1 MKPSKK
7 TVSLTTV
14 LASMPDS
21 LRDSALLALLKESDR
36 LSGGACFE
44 EVTSK
49 YIGQLDGKESNS
61 SDLFLRFLRARGY
74 DESEARQI
82 VRRDIDVIPNIWSIE
97 RLLRRCAGSD
107 AAART
112 AMAQAVNAEWLR
124 LWRARLRKESS
135 ASLLSATAKVAFAV
149 FSQQDLSYLALKT
162 ALSALSLIKDDPSVN
177 EEDFSTGVVSREA
190 LIREAA
196 QIAKGRLKEASAGT
210 VTEALAIAYQCR
222 LYAERAGDREQE
234 LDEQMRRILEEDRD
248 GEEDEDEDIDEVAI
262 DLERLE
268 VARLPLLS
276 NYGTGSIFGSVFG
289 DVMIDERDSAES
301 AYNFVMATIANVIL
315 VPSRTSRSTDPLAQ
329 AVDASI
335 AAMILAHGKVRTIRS
350 RRQGGN
356 ADRIWDPAEASIKVL
371 ELWRRIFPNPD
382 LANIL

>member
-1 MKPSKK
+1 VKPSRNA
-7 TVSLTTV
+7 VSLTTV

-21 LRDSALLALLKESDR
+21 LQDSALLALLKESDR
-36 LSGGACFE
+36 LSGGSCFE

-49 YIGQLDGKESNS
+49 YIGQLDGKEKNS
-61 SDLFLRFLRARGY
+61 SEFFLKFLLARGY

-82 VRRDIDVIPNIWSIE
+82 VRRDIAAIPNIWSIKK
-97 RLLRRCAGSD
+97 LLGRCAGSD

-112 AMAQAVNAEWLR
+112 ALAQAVNTEWLR
-124 LWRARLRKESS
+124 LWRARLRKENS
-135 ASLLSATAKVAFAV
+135 ASLLSATAKVAFEV
-149 FSQQDLSYLALKT
+149 FSKQDVSYLALKT

-196 QIAKGRLKEASAGT
+196 QISKGRLKEASAET
-210 VTEALAIAYQCR
+210 VTEALTIAYQCR
-222 LYAERAGDREQE
+222 LYAEQAGDREQD
-234 LDEQMRRILEEDRD
+234 LDEQMRRIIEEDGD
-248 GEEDEDEDIDEVAI
+248 GEEDEDLDEVAI

-268 VARLPLLS
+268 VARLPLVS
-276 NYGTGSIFGSVFG
+276 NHGTNSIFGSVLG
-289 DVMIDERDSAES
+289 DVMIYDGDSAEA
-301 AYNFVMATIANVIL
+301 AYNFAMATIANVIL
-315 VPSRTSRSTDPLAQ
+315 VPRNDSRYSDPLAQ
-329 AVDASI
+329 AMDASI

>member
-1 MKPSKK
+1 MKPSRNA
-7 TVSLTTV
+7 VSLTTV

-21 LRDSALLALLKESDR
+21 LQDSALLALLKESDR
-36 LSGGACFE
+36 LSGGYCFE

-49 YIGQLDGKESNS
+49 YIGQLDGKEKNS
-61 SDLFLRFLRARGY
+61 SEFFLKFLLARGY

-82 VRRDIDVIPNIWSIE
+82 VRRDIAAIPNIWSIE
-97 RLLRRCAGSD
+97 KLLGRCAGSD

-112 AMAQAVNAEWLR
+112 ALAQAVNTEWLR
-124 LWRARLRKESS
+124 LWRARLRKENS
-135 ASLLSATAKVAFAV
+135 ASLLSATTKVAFAV
-149 FSQQDLSYLALKT
+149 FSQQDFSYLALKT
-162 ALSALSLIKDDPSVN
+162 ALSALSMIKDDPSVN
-177 EEDFSTGVVSREA
+177 EEDFSTGGVSREA

-196 QIAKGRLKEASAGT
+196 QIAKGRLKEASAET
-210 VTEALAIAYQCR
+210 VKEALTIAYQCR

-234 LDEQMRRILEEDRD
+234 LDEQMRRIIEEDGD
-248 GEEDEDEDIDEVAI
+248 GEEDEDLDEVAI

-268 VARLPLLS
+268 VARLPLVS

-289 DVMIDERDSAES
+289 DVMIDERDSAEA

-315 VPSRTSRSTDPLAQ
+315 VPSGTSRSTDPLAQ